1 MVFILSLQTRQLTAY
16 DVDIDSLTHDELLT
30 LTSQIHQKSRAEL
43 EDLLFE
49 ADRAGKRDVLRAAW
63 KQDVED
69 RATFQKDQKSNGK

>member
-16 DVDIDSLTHDELLT
+16 EVDIDSITHELLT
-30 LTSQIHQKSRAEL
+30 LTSQIHRMSRAEV

-49 ADRAGKRDVLRAAW
+49 ADRAGKGDVLRAAW